1 MTNFDLIAEAIEMMN
16 AGNNEQA
23 IARLKQF
30 TALNT
35 PKVKGGGKV
44 KIYDWVHKD
53 DRTYPNMNGVH
64 HDSEEKVAVAT
75 DMKVLLVSKADFA
88 EEHAGKTV
96 DKKGD
101 YVKGNFPQWKRV
113 FWKDLAP
120 YKVNR
125 DKIAE
130 MLTKMRCERKID
142 KTAVYLAFNI
152 GAEGENPFY
161 LTPEICKLL
170 ITLPDGTFY
179 ICNTTTGNPYELP
192 LHYESADG
200 NYKALMMPIRVDK
213 EKIGID
219 MIPV

>member
-1 MTNFDLIAEAIEMMN
+1 MTNFELIAGAIEMMN
-16 AGNNEQA
+16 AGNNETA

-44 KIYDWVHKD
+44 KIYDWVYEKGAI
-53 DRTYPNMNGVH
+53 YPNMQGVY
-64 HDSEEKVAVAT
+64 HDPEEKMAVAT
-75 DMKVLLVSKADFA
+75 DTKVLLASKVDFE

-101 YVKGNFPQWKRV
+101 YVKGSFPQWKRV
-113 FWKDLAP
+113 FWKDLTP

-142 KTAVYLAFNI
+142 KTVVYLAFNI
-152 GAEGENPFY
+152 GAETENPFY

-170 ITLPDGTFY
+170 ITLPEGTFY
-179 ICNTTTGNPYELP
+179 IINTTSGNPYESP

-200 NYKALMMPIRVDK
+200 NYKALMMPVRVDK
-213 EKIGID
+213 EKIGVD